1 MNENIIFIL
10 NGMKLTINLYIIT
23 MVFSLENIIFILNGM
38 KLTINLYIITMVF
51 SLPLGIIFS
60 LGRVSKSA
68 FLNNCIQIYTWI
80 FRGTPLLLQL
90 FFVYYGLPVIGITLT
105 PFTAASVTFII
116 NYAAYF
122 CEIFRGSILGIDKGQ
137 YEAAKVLGMSYSQT
151 MRRIIIPQALVTA
164 LPPLSNEAI
173 SLIKDTSLVSAIGM
187 AEILRNSKEIV
198 TRDFS
203 ITPFIICAVM
213 YLILSTVVVLFF
225 KKMEKKVMI

>member
-1 MNENIIFIL
+1 MN
-10 NGMKLTINLYIIT
+10 
-23 MVFSLENIIFILNGM
+23 ENIIFILNGM

-90 FFVYYGLPVIGITLT
+90 FFIYYGLPVIGITLT

>member
-1 MNENIIFIL
+1 MN
-10 NGMKLTINLYIIT
+10 
-23 MVFSLENIIFILNGM
+23 ENIIFILNGM

-225 KKMEKKVMI
+225 KKMEKKVTI

>member
-1 MNENIIFIL
+1 MN
-10 NGMKLTINLYIIT
+10 
-23 MVFSLENIIFILNGM
+23 ENIIFILNGM

-90 FFVYYGLPVIGITLT
+90 FFVYYGLPVIGITLS
-105 PFTAASVTFII
+105 PFTAAALTFVI
-116 NYAAYF
+116 NYTAYF

-137 YEAAKVLGMSYSQT
+137 YEAAKVLGMNYWQT
-151 MRRIIIPQALVTA
+151 MKRIIIPQALITA
-164 LPPLSNEAI
+164 LPPLGNEAI
-173 SLIKDTSLVSAIGM
+173 ALIKDTSLISALGM
-187 AEILRNSKEIV
+187 AEILRNSREIV

-203 ITPFIICAVM
+203 ITPFIICAAI
-213 YLILSTVVVLFF
+213 YLILSTVVVIFF
-225 KKMEKKVMI
+225 KRMEKKVMI

>member
-1 MNENIIFIL
+1 MN
-10 NGMKLTINLYIIT
+10 
-23 MVFSLENIIFILNGM
+23 ENIIFILNGM

-51 SLPLGIIFS
+51 SLPLGILFS
-60 LGRVSKSA
+60 LGRVSKST

-137 YEAAKVLGMSYSQT
+137 CEAAKVLGMSYSQT

>member
-1 MNENIIFIL
+1 MN
-10 NGMKLTINLYIIT
+10 
-23 MVFSLENIIFILNGM
+23 ENIIFILNGM

-203 ITPFIICAVM
+203 IAPFIICAVM

>member
-1 MNENIIFIL
+1 MN
-10 NGMKLTINLYIIT
+10 
-23 MVFSLENIIFILNGM
+23 ENIIFILNGM

-203 ITPFIICAVM
+203 ITPFIICAMM

>member
-1 MNENIIFIL
+1 MN
-10 NGMKLTINLYIIT
+10 
-23 MVFSLENIIFILNGM
+23 ENIIFILNGM

-51 SLPLGIIFS
+51 SLPLGILFS
-60 LGRVSKSA
+60 LGRVSKST

-173 SLIKDTSLVSAIGM
+173 SLIKDTSLISAIGM

>member
-1 MNENIIFIL
+1 MN
-10 NGMKLTINLYIIT
+10 
-23 MVFSLENIIFILNGM
+23 ENIIFILNGM

-60 LGRVSKSA
+60 LGIISKSA
-68 FLNNCIQIYTWI
+68 LLNNCIQIYTWI

>member
-1 MNENIIFIL
+1 MN
-10 NGMKLTINLYIIT
+10 
-23 MVFSLENIIFILNGM
+23 ENIIFILNGM

-60 LGRVSKSA
+60 LGRVSKST

-173 SLIKDTSLVSAIGM
+173 SLIKDTSLVSTIGM